1 MPVYFAAARSV
12 AASPV
17 ARVLAKRAV
26 PQAANDETGDAASE
40 ATLRVALLHFAK
52 HGLAS
57 AEAAQAQARRAYAL
71 GDTAAGREWAAICA
85 AFDRRLASEIT
96 GGDALPG

>member
-26 PQAANDETGDAASE
+26 PQAANDETGDAGTD

-57 AEAAQAQARRAYAL
+57 AAGGSARPRAGTGQEHL
-71 GDTAAGREWAAICA
+71 G
-85 AFDRRLASEIT
+85 S
-96 GGDALPG
+96 GGLFCPRA